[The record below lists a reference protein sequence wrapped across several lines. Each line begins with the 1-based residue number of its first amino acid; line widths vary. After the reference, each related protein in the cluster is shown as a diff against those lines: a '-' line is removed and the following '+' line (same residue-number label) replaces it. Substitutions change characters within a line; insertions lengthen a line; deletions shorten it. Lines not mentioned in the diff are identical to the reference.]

1 MSNLREVSMRSKNSC
16 MGSKKLI
23 RALLVSALF
32 AVPTQLVSAQ
42 LNIAL
47 TNTQLGTMI
56 QQIQSQS
63 QYQFFYDDELADTP
77 IGSVNASGSSVE
89 EVLDQALAGKG
100 ISYVVDDNVI
110 YLSKEST
117 STTAAS
123 SASVAQQEN
132 QQQITG
138 RVIDATGE
146 ALIGVSVLQVGTT
159 NGSITDW
166 DGNFT
171 VNVPVGSVLQFSYI
185 GYKTVEMTVEA
196 GQTTINLTME
206 EDSEMLDEVVV
217 TALGIKREKK
227 MLGYAVQELKSDE
240 LNRTGDPSVTSALQ
254 GKVAGLSMNTSA
266 TGLGGST
273 KITIR
278 GNSSLSDNNQPLW
291 IVDGVPFSDNSNS
304 DASFYGGVDR
314 GGASLDINP
323 DDIESISVLKGPNAA
338 ALYGSRAG
346 NGVIL
351 VTTKKG
357 SKKDGFGVR
366 YSGNFTWTKVAE
378 TLDMQERYGQG
389 QIGANGGA
397 DYTTETAG
405 SWGPVLDGSMVEGW
419 NGQTYA
425 YSKYGNKLRDYF
437 ETGFSQ
443 THNVSI
449 QNGTETSHYRASFG
463 ASDNDGMFPN
473 EKLQRI
479 NVDLNAGTELN
490 KYLSMDGKI
499 SLSRTK
505 AQDRPMYGTY
515 GAINQLMGIP
525 HNVRLDDLRQYSD
538 DNHVHVNW
546 YGPTAGIRN
555 PYYVLNQRRNE
566 DERWRAFGYYN
577 AKINFTDWL
586 HFSAKYAFDYYRT
599 RIEETNGGDGINGES
614 SLAMVTNDA
623 MDRREENF
631 FESNAEFML
640 MSDKQITDNFRLG
653 VNLGANFMYQKY
665 EALNAGVGNMLIKGN
680 WMFNAANLLRTAGET
695 GYERAMNSVF
705 GSVQLAWK
713 EYLALDLTA
722 RNDWSSTL
730 PKQNNSF
737 FYPSANLS
745 FVISDFVR
753 SLNKEL
759 PSWLTFAKLRLSAAQ
774 VGKDTEPYQLYNT
787 YSYTFDNG
795 ILTPTRDNVK
805 MNDQLKPE
813 IATSYEVGLDMKFF
827 ENRLGFDFTYYYS
840 KTKNQ
845 IMKVPAAA
853 PWSGGQWVNAGLI
866 SNKGVE
872 LMIYSTIVETKD
884 FTFDLNLNMA
894 HNVSTV
900 EELAPDQGVKY
911 MFFNGDTNFPIKVG
925 ATEGGKLGD
934 IYATTLYQRDENGN
948 IIIGANG
955 LPMTI
960 TDEAE
965 YVANPIGNIQPKLTM
980 SVSPTFTYKG
990 ITLSAMFDMKFG
1002 GDIFSYSEMV
1012 ATGNGLAKRTENRGE
1027 NNNYMMVFP
1036 GVTEDGVVNTHE
1048 ITASSYYG
1056 SLLPEDFLYDAS
1068 FIKLKELSLGY
1079 SFPSK
1084 LLKKTPLTSLNVSFV
1099 ARNLCYLLK
1108 HTPGTSPEGGYDTTM
1123 FSQAIDYAALPY
1135 SRTFGLSVSLG
1146 F

>member
-32 AVPTQLVSAQ
+32 AVPTQVVSAQ

-63 QYQFFYDDELADTP
+63 QYQFFYDDELANTP

-117 STTAAS
+117 SATAVP
-123 SASVAQQEN
+123 SASAAQQEN

-291 IVDGVPFSDNSNS
+291 IVDGVPFSDNSDS

-357 SKKDGFGVR
+357 SKKDGFGIR

-389 QIGANGGA
+389 QIAATGGAN
-397 DYTTETAG
+397 YTTETAG

-425 YSKYGNKLRDYF
+425 YSKYGNKLKDYF
-437 ETGFSQ
+437 DTGFSQ

-490 KYLSMDGKI
+490 KYLSMDAKI

-505 AQDRPMYGTY
+505 ANDRPMYGTY

-525 HNVRLDDLRQYSD
+525 HNVRLDDL
-538 DNHVHVNW
+538 
-546 YGPTAGIRN
+546 N

-614 SLAMVTNDA
+614 SLAMITNDE
-623 MDRREENF
+623 MSRREENF

-640 MSDKQITDNFRLG
+640 MADKQITDNFRLG

-665 EALNAGVGNMLIKGN
+665 EALNAGVRNMLVKGN
-680 WMFNAANLLRTAGET
+680 WMLNAANLLHTAGET

-705 GSVQLAWK
+705 GSAQLAWK

-730 PKQNNSF
+730 PQQNNSF

-745 FVISDFVR
+745 FVVSDFVR

-787 YSYTFDNG
+787 YSYSFDNG

-866 SNKGVE
+866 SNQGVE
-872 LMIYSTIVETKD
+872 LMIYSTIVDTKD
-884 FTFDLNLNMA
+884 FTFDLNVNMA

-900 EELAPDQGVKY
+900 KELAPDQGVSY

-960 TDEAE
+960 TDETE
-965 YVANPIGNIQPKLTM
+965 YVAKPIGNIQPKLTM

-990 ITLSAMFDMKFG
+990 VTLSAMFDMKFG
-1002 GDIFSYSEMV
+1002 GDIFSYSEMM

-1036 GVTEDGVVNTHE
+1036 GVTEDGAVNTHE
-1048 ITASSYYG
+1048 IPASSYYG
-1056 SLLPEDFLYDAS
+1056 ALLPEDFLYDAS
-1068 FIKLKELSLGY
+1068 FIKLKELSIGY